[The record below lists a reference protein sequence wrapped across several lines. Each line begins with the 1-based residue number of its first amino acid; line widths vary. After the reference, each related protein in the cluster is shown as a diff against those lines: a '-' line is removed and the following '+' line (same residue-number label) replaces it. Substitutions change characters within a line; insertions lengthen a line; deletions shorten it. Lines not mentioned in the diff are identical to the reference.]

1 MGAAGNGGQAARRRE
16 TGGLLSI
23 LGAALAGE
31 EPESTLPP
39 GRRDASGFWYPA
51 HYREPRELFTAHQ
64 RTLQEKQ
71 RDVHRRRRSGETAPD
86 MEPLD
91 APLPLPAPLR
101 ESTPD

>member
-1 MGAAGNGGQAARRRE
+1 MGAGGNGGQAARRRE
-16 TGGLLSI
+16 AGGLLSI
-23 LGAALAGE
+23 LGAALADE
-31 EPESTLPP
+31 DPESALPP

-51 HYREPRELFTAHQ
+51 RYSEPRELFTAHQ

-71 RDVHRRRRSGETAPD
+71 RDLHRRRRDAETAPG

-101 ESTPD
+101 ESTRD

>member
-1 MGAAGNGGQAARRRE
+1 MGAADNGSQAARRRE
-16 TGGLLSI
+16 AGGLLSI

-51 HYREPRELFTAHQ
+51 AYRDPRELFTARQ

-71 RDVHRRRRSGETAPD
+71 RDVHRRRRAVETAPG

-91 APLPLPAPLR
+91 ALVPLPAPLH
-101 ESTPD
+101 ESHQD